1 MSKHASK
8 FSILHFRTKL
18 VLIGILLFAIGS
30 VFTAGGASAA
40 NPSANLDQCAND
52 PIPSPNTDGCNTNA
66 NQWVNGNL
74 GGSKAVYF
82 EGDSIPYR
90 MRFDNL
96 SLGSHTVIIEWD
108 TTKSGKHAIDYLT
121 TFNRTVANANPC
133 LGVSPCGSPTT
144 FAIPAD
150 PQVTGAGVTPIAGNF
165 TFYGGTITSVS
176 AYSGGAGFPA
186 GDQSRQ
192 ISITFTP
199 TQANPV
205 LAWGGHIA
213 TRQDW
218 GSGNSAVAIPGSPYH
233 MRLIALDGSG
243 GNQDRSLSADAVIFP
258 GSITIIKH
266 SNNPDATSFPYT
278 TAVPTGG
285 DLTTP
290 TFNLVDNSALTDP
303 SQALTNVGQTAGR
316 IVVFGTYTVTE
327 TVPTHWTLNGVV
339 CVDPTNNSSQSGSG
353 ASINIAE
360 GEAITCTFTNSHQVA
375 SPTIATTLSAT
386 TGSIGAS
393 VHDSASLTGATSD
406 AGGTVTFT
414 VYSDDQCTLNARDA
428 GTKNVTNG
436 VVPDSDAL
444 VFNSAGT
451 FYWQA
456 VYSGDFNNNGATS
469 ACQSEILV
477 IAKTTPTITTTAT
490 NADVGGSI
498 SDTAHISG
506 LSNPIDGTISFTLY
520 SDAACANDVFSSGS
534 TPAVVDHNGDYVS
547 GSFSPQNAGDYFWR
561 AFYSG
566 DDNNTAVSTACGDTG
581 ETSTISPV
589 TPTITTLATA
599 EVNLGSPIS
608 DTATISGLVNP
619 DGTGTITF
627 TAYSDNTCAT
637 SAFSSTV
644 GPVTADGD
652 YNSGNFTPVSAGT
665 YYWIASFSGDG
676 NNDPATTLCGD
687 PGESSIV
694 KQQVRSQITPTATT
708 CSQFSA
714 GTSPTL
720 DTLNYSV
727 KKGLISQVDPGV
739 FFYWIK
745 VDAVA
750 GANSFTIDQD
760 ITSANFSTYF
770 AKTSGSAL
778 FTSSCVKV
786 NSATITQSGLPLNGD
801 VTVSF
806 NASSAG
812 TYIIGI
818 KYDSGSVKGVAP
830 PTGTGIATY
839 TFSVG
844 GTGTQ
849 GLSLKPKP

>member
-1 MSKHASK
+1 MSQHASK
-8 FSILHFRTKL
+8 SSILHFRTKL
-18 VLIGILLFAIGS
+18 VLIGIFLFAIGS
-30 VFTAGGASAA
+30 VFSAGGAWAA

-74 GGSKAVYF
+74 GASKAVYF

-96 SLGSHTVIIEWD
+96 TLASHTVTIEWD

-121 TFNRTVANANPC
+121 TFNRTVADANPC

-150 PQVTGAGVTPIAGNF
+150 PQVTGAGVTPIVGNF

-192 ISITFTP
+192 ISITFTA

-218 GSGNSAVAIPGSPYH
+218 GNGNSAVAIPGSPYH
-233 MRLIALDGSG
+233 MRLLALDGAG

-266 SNNPDATSFPYT
+266 SNNPDTTSFPYT

-290 TFNLVDNSALTDP
+290 TFNLVDNDAATDP
-303 SQALTNVGQTAGR
+303 SQALTNVGQTVGR

-339 CVDPTNNSSQSGSG
+339 CVDPTNNSSQSGSA

-393 VHDSASLTGATSD
+393 VHDSATLTGATSD
-406 AGGTVTFT
+406 AGGTVTYT

-436 VVPDSDAL
+436 IVPDSDAL

-477 IAKTTPTITTTAT
+477 IAKATPAITTTAT
-490 NADVGGSI
+490 DATVGGSI
-498 SDTAHISG
+498 HDTAHISG
-506 LSNPIDGTISFTLY
+506 LVNPTNGTITFNAY
-520 SDAACANDVFSSGS
+520 SDNTCTTSVFNDTVG
-534 TPAVVDHNGDYVS
+534 PVNANGDYVS
-547 GSFSPQNAGDYFWR
+547 GNFTPANTGTFFWI
-561 AFYSG
+561 ASYSG
-566 DDNNTAVSTACGDTG
+566 DANNNAASTACGDNG
-581 ETSTISPV
+581 ETSHV
-589 TPTITTLATA
+589 TPATPAITTTATA

-608 DTATISGLVNP
+608 DTATISGLVNA

-637 SAFSSTV
+637 SVFSSTV
-644 GPVTADGD
+644 SPVTADGD
-652 YNSGNFTPVSAGT
+652 YNSGNFTPGSAGT

-708 CSQFSA
+708 CSQFNA
-714 GTSPTL
+714 GTSATL

-727 KKGLISQVDPGV
+727 KSGKISQVDPGV

-745 VDAVA
+745 VDAVV
-750 GANSFTIDQD
+750 GPNSFTIDQD
-760 ITSANFSTYF
+760 ITSANFGTYF
-770 AKTSGSAL
+770 AKTSGSAV
-778 FTSSCVKV
+778 FTSSCTKV
-786 NSATITQSGLPLNGD
+786 NSASITQSGYPTDGD
-801 VTVSF
+801 VLVTF

-830 PTGTGIATY
+830 PTGTGIAHY
-839 TFSVG
+839 TFSVS
-844 GTGTQ
+844 GTGIQ
-849 GLSLKPKP
+849 GLDLKPKP